1 MIKPRMEKLIAECD
15 KHLTRINSAY
25 LKMAAFMPL
34 DDKKFQQLTEDEIE
48 HIDQFLFRFA
58 KLQDAMGEKLFMLL
72 LEFLKE
78 EHTRA
83 KPFIDILNR
92 LEQLGLLE
100 NKNVWLELRKVRNNI
115 AHQYEDEPQQAAEA
129 LNAIYAAK
137 PILEKIYTSLKKSY
151 IAMRDKGQAY
161 DHGK

>member
-1 MIKPRMEKLIAECD
+1 MINLRIEKLIAECD
-15 KHLTRINSAY
+15 KHLQRINGAS

-34 DDKKFQQLTEDEIE
+34 DAAKYQQLSDDEIE

-58 KLQDAMGEKLFMLL
+58 KLQDATGEKLFILL

-78 EHTRA
+78 ENIRN

-92 LEQLGLLE
+92 LEQLGLLDD
-100 NKNVWLELRKVRNNI
+100 KNIWLELRKIRNNI
-115 AHQYEDEPQQAAEA
+115 AHQYEDEPQAAADA

-137 PILEKIYTSLKKSY
+137 PILEKIYTSLKAKY
-151 IAMRDKGQAY
+151 VDMRDKV
-161 DHGK
+161 

>member
-1 MIKPRMEKLIAECD
+1 MTDPRIEKILRECD
-15 KHLTRINSAY
+15 RHLTRINSAY
-25 LKMAAFMPL
+25 LKMSVFMPL
-34 DDKKFQQLTEDEIE
+34 DASKFEQLDENEIE

-58 KLQDAMGEKLFMLL
+58 KLQDTMGEKLFVLI

-78 EHTRA
+78 EHPKA

-92 LEQLGLLE
+92 LEQLGLLDD
-100 NKNVWLELRKVRNNI
+100 KNVWLELRKTRNQI

-137 PILEKIYTSLKKSY
+137 PILENIYTSLKAGF
-151 IAMRDKGQAY
+151 IEMQDRLNFE
-161 DHGK
+161 